1 MELFALTLLIIAA
14 LTHATWNAVAKSVT
28 GNAVVF
34 VWAYLTVATVALL
47 PITSIFLLEQGWPTE
62 AKFIYIPVVSGALHV
77 AYLVTLQRAYA
88 RGDLGVVYPT
98 ARGVGPLLTMIVA
111 ISLLGERPK
120 PTALAGALVLL
131 AGILCVAA
139 AAPRGG
145 KWLSRGT
152 LWGVATGAT
161 ISLYTLW
168 DNQAVTSWDLDIIP
182 FFTLATTTQAAILTP
197 FALRHLREQKAR
209 VTLRRHVW
217 RVLAVAILW
226 PAGYLL
232 VLKVQETTPI
242 SIVAPVREMSV
253 VFGALIGWVI
263 YRERRP
269 LQRTIGAI
277 VVLAGILLLAQ

>member
-1 MELFALTLLIIAA
+1 MDLMPLTLLVIAA
-14 LTHATWNAVAKSVT
+14 ITHAAWNAVAKSVA

-34 VWAYLTVATVALL
+34 VWAYLSIATVLLL
-47 PITSIFLLEQGWPTE
+47 PVTAVFLLEQGWPTE
-62 AKFIYIPVVSGALHV
+62 PKFLYIPLVSGALHV

-88 RGDLGVVYPT
+88 KGDLGIVYPT

-111 ISLLGERPK
+111 LTLLGERPK
-120 PTALAGALVLL
+120 VTALAGALVLL
-131 AGILCVAA
+131 AGILTVAT
-139 AAPRGG
+139 AAPHEG

-168 DNQAVTSWDLDIIP
+168 DNQAVTNWDLDIVP

-209 VTLRRHVW
+209 LTLRRHAW
-217 RVLAVAILW
+217 RVLVVAVLW
-226 PAGYLL
+226 PVGYVL
-232 VLKVQETTPI
+232 VLLAQQTTPI

-269 LQRTIGAI
+269 IQRTIGA
-277 VVLAGILLLAQ
+277 VGVLAGIALLVQ